1 MEPTQP
7 LQTTDGDT
15 YKQNANHTKA
25 NKFKNNNFL
34 SNLKTPY
41 KTTYTKHPSNITIT
55 TIKIKKKR
63 SEKTKHKNLKHFHAK
78 LLRSKNPTHTI
89 ATIFAEL

>member
-1 MEPTQP
+1 MKPTQP

-55 TIKIKKKR
+55 AIKIKKREVKKQNT
-63 SEKTKHKNLKHFHAK
+63 KT
-78 LLRSKNPTHTI
+78 
-89 ATIFAEL
+89 

>member
-41 KTTYTKHPSNITIT
+41 KNYLHKTSKQYYNNCNQNQ
-55 TIKIKKKR
+55 KK
-63 SEKTKHKNLKHFHAK
+63 EK
-78 LLRSKNPTHTI
+78 
-89 ATIFAEL
+89 